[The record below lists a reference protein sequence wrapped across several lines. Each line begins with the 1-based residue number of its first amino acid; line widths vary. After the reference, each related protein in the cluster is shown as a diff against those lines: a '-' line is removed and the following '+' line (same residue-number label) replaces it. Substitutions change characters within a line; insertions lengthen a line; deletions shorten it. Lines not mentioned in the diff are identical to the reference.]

1 MEQNVSMAPLEE
13 LPPLVQSAPVSVLEA
28 YQYAVA
34 NPDILSQIPCYCG
47 CGGMEHTS
55 NYSCFVDEVQA
66 DGTITFDTHA
76 LGCSICVDIAQDT
89 MRLHVQGRDVDEIF
103 TYVDN
108 KFAQFGPPTLP

>member
-1 MEQNVSMAPLEE
+1 MEQNVSMAPIEE
-13 LPPLVQSAPVSVLEA
+13 LPPLVKSAPVSVLEA

-55 NYSCFVDEVQA
+55 T

-103 TYVDN
+103 NYVDN